1 MSLDLNIHVPSGAS
15 AGVSVG
21 DSTTDT
27 HFPVIFHDESDGLF
41 DDTGVF
47 TYNPSSGM
55 VTASTFSGSGSGLTT
70 LDGGGIS
77 TGTVAAARM
86 AAAQTA
92 ITSLR
97 NDSLLVGRNSSSHID
112 FGTDAMIRFIIYPTE
127 RFRVDAA
134 GVDVTGAITATGDI
148 TAFFSDKRLKTNIVT
163 IESPLEELQKL
174 SDKNN
179 FINQVVINW
188 ESIILDYKKIMPS
201 TSFSIMR
208 IGLVLSRDGG
218 FYKILNKLARF
229 YLLSTIGTG
238 EQWQSWIHVNDVA
251 RAFLRNSKESWEG
264 IYNLVTPNPVT
275 NKVMLK
281 SIAKHANR
289 KIIFPKIPLKIVNLI
304 LGEMSQIIN
313 SSLKVKPSNLKQ
325 KKFKYNFINL
335 DQALAHL
342 SSRTDDNMA

>member
-1 MSLDLNIHVPSGAS
+1 MKLLITGGTGTIGKEITKIALKKKYKINILTRNKSITSINEDLNYFFWNPVTKEIDSKCFEDIDSVINLAGFNVFNPWGKKNKSKILDSRLNSTKFILDEINKRNIKFKSFINASGTQAYKS
-15 AGVSVG
+15 SY
-21 DSTTDT
+21 SNYYSE
-27 HFPVIFHDESDGLF
+27 HD
-41 DDTGVF
+41 
-47 TYNPSSGM
+47 
-55 VTASTFSGSGSGLTT
+55 
-70 LDGGGIS
+70 
-77 TGTVAAARM
+77 
-86 AAAQTA
+86 A
-92 ITSLR
+92 I
-97 NDSLLVGRNSSSHID
+97 
-112 FGTDAMIRFIIYPTE
+112 
-127 RFRVDAA
+127 
-134 GVDVTGAITATGDI
+134 
-148 TAFFSDKRLKTNIVT
+148 
-163 IESPLEELQKL
+163 

-335 DQALAHL
+335 DQALAYL